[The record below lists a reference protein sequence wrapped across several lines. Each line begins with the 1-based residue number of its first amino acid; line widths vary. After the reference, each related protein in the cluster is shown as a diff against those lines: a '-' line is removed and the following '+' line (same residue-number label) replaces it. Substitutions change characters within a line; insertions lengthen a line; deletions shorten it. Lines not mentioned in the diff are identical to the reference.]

1 MTKRKERVRCTHGDA
16 DLTPSGHCRICER
29 ARRNQYYREA
39 KERNVAAKQAALA
52 RGERVGPRYEQDEA
66 GRVNRILELMDQHWR
81 AATPWERAEL
91 DAEIRRLSR
100 MG

>member
-1 MTKRKERVRCTHGDA
+1 MDWWFTREEIIDLDSLNERAGV
-16 DLTPSGHCRICER
+16 CER
-29 ARRNQYYREA
+29 RRREHSQAVQKMRAAAARD
-39 KERNVAAKQAALA
+39 AALA
-52 RGERVGPRYEQDEA
+52 RGMRVGPHREQDEA

>member
-1 MTKRKERVRCTHGDA
+1 M
-16 DLTPSGHCRICER
+16 LL
-29 ARRNQYYREA
+29 RR
-39 KERNVAAKQAALA
+39 
-52 RGERVGPRYEQDEA
+52 GMRVGPHREQEEA